1 MDLGIDIDIYF
12 QKYLNLIKGVD
23 QLFNKM
29 KDDYPQE
36 VKCDQGCTE
45 CCYAMFDLSL
55 VEALYLNDK
64 FNLLDQDLKNSIF
77 INADKTDRQIT
88 TIKKQLYKEHQ
99 QGTDELEILKMASRV
114 KSRCPLLV
122 EDRCVLYEHRPIT
135 CRLYGIPLDTGNIT
149 ASCALSGF
157 ESGKKYPT
165 VHMNKI
171 HDRLVS
177 MSLEIAGAI
186 NTKYPELHNM
196 LVPVSMCLLTD
207 YNKEYLGVKDQPE
220 PSGQAPKEAPTR
232 EWVLGPK
239 E

>member
-1 MDLGIDIDIYF
+1 MELGIDIDIYF
-12 QKYLNLIKGVD
+12 QKYQNLIKGVD

-64 FNLLDQDLKNSIF
+64 FNRLDQDLKNSIF

-135 CRLYGIPLDTGNIT
+135 CRLYGIPWI
-149 ASCALSGF
+149 
-157 ESGKKYPT
+157 P
-165 VHMNKI
+165 
-171 HDRLVS
+171 
-177 MSLEIAGAI
+177 EI
-186 NTKYPELHNM
+186 
-196 LVPVSMCLLTD
+196 
-207 YNKEYLGVKDQPE
+207 
-220 PSGQAPKEAPTR
+220 
-232 EWVLGPK
+232 
-239 E
+239 